1 MWKEFIDYDL
11 NRCKDAA
18 EFLQNNFGANPPE
31 IAWSK
36 EYFYWKLSDQNI
48 SGKGYLAICEVDG
61 KIVGTA
67 SVTKKNAIINNK
79 QVSIVEIGDAYTLST
94 MRREIPES
102 LSKFNKNPKD
112 YVNRSMFGR
121 MVEDLVMHVKK
132 DGDLLVYGTPN
143 KNSYPGF
150 VKRLN
155 FKEYM
160 SYKNHSYTRPKFS
173 QIVKHYPFL
182 KNLEFLANKID
193 NAYISSLRAIYKLK
207 KFNIIIKRS
216 EEAPSEIEALWS
228 KVFSLKKS
236 FSLVRDLEYWQYR
249 YENHPINNYMFHSYS
264 NNGNFLAVIVT
275 RVMTLVDGRRALV
288 IAEWMSS
295 NSLSLSY
302 MINDI
307 LYFYKNSALDA
318 FILWGNSKNSRDFKT
333 NLFLKRKNIPI
344 IFYDSLGTQIPESHH
359 DFEFY
364 MGTSDAI

>member
-1 MWKEFIDYDL
+1 MWKQYIDYDL
-11 NRCKDAA
+11 SRCKDAA
-18 EFLQNNFGANPPE
+18 EFLHKNFGANPLE

-79 QVSIVEIGDAYTLST
+79 QVTIVEIGDTYTLSS
-94 MRREIPES
+94 MRREMPES
-102 LSKFNKNPKD
+102 LSKFNNNPKD

-143 KNSYPGF
+143 KNSYPGY
-150 VKRLN
+150 VNRLN

-160 SYKNHSYTRPKFS
+160 YYKNHSYTRPKFS

-193 NAYISSLRAIYKLK
+193 NGYVSSLRAINKLK
-207 KFNIIIKRS
+207 KNNIIIERGK
-216 EEAPSEIEALWS
+216 EAPIEIQALWS
-228 KVFSLKKS
+228 KVLSIKKS
-236 FSLVRDLEYWQYR
+236 FSLIRDLEYWKYR
-249 YENHPINNYMFHSYS
+249 YENHPINIYMFHSYY
-264 NNGNFLAVIVT
+264 NNSTMLAVAVT
-275 RVMTLVDGRRALV
+275 RVMTLVDGRRAMV
-288 IAEWMSS
+288 IAEWMCS

-302 MINDI
+302 IINDI
-307 LYFYKNSALDA
+307 LHFYKNSDLDA
-318 FILWGNSKNSRDFKT
+318 YILWGNSRNSRDFKT
-333 NLFLKRKNIPI
+333 NLFIKRKNIPI
-344 IFYDSLGTQIPESHH
+344 IFYDSSGTQTPESHN
-359 DFEFY
+359 DFDFY
-364 MGTSDAI
+364 MGSSDAI